1 MKAIIDEHQAN
12 GEAAPNVLEEW
23 IVPNLSQFIERLF
36 MRDGPDIRCT
46 THELTQRGRSGR
58 IQSKGVRLLRR

>member
-12 GEAAPNVLEEW
+12 GEAAPKVLEEW

-36 MRDGPDIRCT
+36 MRGPDIRCT
-46 THELTQRGRSGR
+46 THELTQRGQNRPWIRS
-58 IQSKGVRLLRR
+58 LR